1 MNNQSVS
8 IKVGDAGEVSAA
20 ISIPDRYSGETG
32 IIFAH
37 GAGNDLDHPLLLFLA
52 ESLAAEGYLTLR
64 FNFPYREQGRKSPD
78 SQEVLSSTWLHAVDF
93 LKQHQHRP
101 AHIVAAGKSLGGR
114 IASQL
119 AAEGKLSAER
129 LILLGYPLHAP
140 GRKDKLRDRH
150 LYEID
155 TPMLFFAG
163 TRDSLCDLDLLRPVL
178 SRLKTAWDLEIVQGG
193 DHSFNLPK
201 SLGKSRREVEA
212 QILSRTL
219 EWLRS

>member
-8 IKVGDAGEVSAA
+8 IKVGDAGEVSAV
-20 ISIPDRYSGETG
+20 ISIPDRYSGGIG

-37 GAGNDLDHPLLLFLA
+37 GAGNDLNHPLLLFLA
-52 ESLAAEGYLTLR
+52 ESLAEQGYLTLR

-93 LKQHQHRP
+93 LQQHKYRP
-101 AHIVAAGKSLGGR
+101 KRIVAAGKSLGGR

-119 AAEGKLSAER
+119 AAEGKLSAEG

-150 LYEID
+150 LYDIGI
-155 TPMLFFAG
+155 PMLFFAG
-163 TRDSLCDLDLLRPVL
+163 TRDSLCDLELLKRVL
-178 SRLKTAWDLEIVQGG
+178 SQLKTAWELEIVQGG

-201 SLGKSRREVEA
+201 SLGTSQQAVRA
-212 QILSRTL
+212 QILTRTL

>member
-8 IKVGDAGEVSAA
+8 IKVGGAGEVSAV
-20 ISIPDRYSGETG
+20 ISIPDRYSGEAG

-37 GAGNDLDHPLLLFLA
+37 GAGNDLNHPLLLFLA
-52 ESLAAEGYLTLR
+52 ESLAERGYLALR
-64 FNFPYREQGRKSPD
+64 FNFPYREHGRKPPD

-93 LKQHQHRP
+93 LQKHQHRP
-101 AHIVAAGKSLGGR
+101 AHITAAGKSLGGR
-114 IASQL
+114 VASQL
-119 AAEGKLSAER
+119 AAEGMLSVDR

-140 GRKDKLRDRH
+140 GRKDKPRDRH
-150 LYEID
+150 LYEIGI
-155 TPMLFFAG
+155 PMLFFAG
-163 TRDSLCDLDLLRPVL
+163 TRDSLCDLELLKRVL
-178 SRLKTAWDLEIVQGG
+178 SQLKTEWELEIVQGG

-201 SLGKSRREVEA
+201 SLGKNQQEVEA